1 MKQLRIY
8 NGFGIKPTNTHVSA
22 GMDFYVPDMTSRQDE
37 ASDKTRYD
45 NFINGMMS
53 SHNVN
58 ERQLETLMHL
68 FKKHLMQNV
77 VDTQLLNVI
86 QLYLSLYS
94 YDIESFK
101 EKDIE
106 TAVIV
111 FVNDYLVFD
120 KNNVA
125 GVRLRLND
133 TLFVNSGIKVA
144 LDPGKAGIFFNKS
157 GKGNAGFDVRACVV
171 DEDYAGY
178 VHLSVAMTKK
188 YYKDGKNIVYCGDK
202 LTQMVVLPV
211 EHLDPT
217 EISLDAYDEIMKD
230 SARGA
235 AGFGSSD
242 VKH

>member
-1 MKQLRIY
+1 MQHLKIY

-22 GMDFYVPDMTSRQDE
+22 GMDFYVPDLSNCDDVKR
-37 ASDKTRYD
+37 D
-45 NFINGMMS
+45 NFIAGMMK
-53 SHNVN
+53 SHGIDEQYFNDLIN
-58 ERQLETLMHL
+58 M
-68 FKKHLMQNV
+68 FAKHLMNNV
-77 VDTQLLNVI
+77 AETQMLNII

-106 TAVIV
+106 TAVRV

-120 KNNVA
+120 TKNTA
-125 GVRLRLND
+125 GVKLRLND

-144 LDPGKAGIFFNKS
+144 LEPGTAGIFFNKS

-171 DEDYAGY
+171 DEDYSGY
-178 VHLSVAMTKK
+178 VHLSLAMTKK

-202 LTQMVVLPV
+202 LTQMVILPV
-211 EHLDPT
+211 KHLEPV
-217 EISLDAYDEIMKD
+217 EIGKEAYDELMKN
-230 SARGA
+230 SERGSD
-235 AGFGSSD
+235 GFGSSD